1 MLLECVTVRSVKFSF
16 LVHILSLFFF
26 VHSSLVGTILQIT
39 EQIYV
44 GSCIQTEDDVENLS
58 DAVSTSS

>member
-16 LVHILSLFFF
+16 LVHILSLFF